1 MAKNHLK
8 NFKNSVFYFNRDLS
22 WIEFNRRVLEEAL
35 DKDLPLLERVKFL
48 SIFCTNLDE
57 FYMIRVSGLME
68 QIAAGISNFGIDGLT
83 PIETLNQIKVRVEEL
98 LKIHMDCYLNDV
110 IPNLK
115 NNGIEI
121 LKYDDLT
128 DEEKNLL
135 RQYYIKEIFPTLT
148 PLAFDPGRPFPH
160 ISNLSLNLGVRI
172 EKPTG
177 ERHFARVKV
186 PRNLPRFLNIN
197 QIKESFDS
205 GRKQSGTVKLTY
217 LEQVIQAN
225 LETLFPK
232 MHIIDSYLFRVT
244 RDTDIEIQEDEAD
257 DLLKVIEENIRQRKF
272 GAVVRLEIENEL
284 PVQILNLLKK
294 NLEISDESIQILNG
308 PLGLGDLIS
317 LYDLPF
323 QNLKFKPFSPA
334 IPKVF
339 EEHDDIFTA
348 IKKNDILLSHPYH
361 SFLPVIQFIKAAS
374 TDPNVLAI
382 KQTLYRVGSNSP
394 IVESLI
400 EAAENGKQ
408 VAALVE
414 LKARFDEEN
423 NIQWA
428 RRLEKV
434 GVHVVYGL
442 VGLKT
447 HCKVTLVIRKERDGL
462 KRYIHLSTGNYNITT
477 ARQYSDL
484 GLFTC
489 DEDIADDVTE
499 LFNFLTGYSEQE
511 NYKELLIAPIN
522 MRQKIV
528 ELIEEEIQSHKK
540 FGNGYI
546 IIKINSITDP
556 EMIQSLYRASC
567 EGVKIDLLVR
577 GICMLKPGIKGV
589 SENIKVIS
597 IVGRFL
603 EHSRVLYFYN
613 NGNPKIFSG
622 SADLMERN
630 LNRRVEVIFPI
641 KSKVIGSFILNNIL
655 KLQLADNVNAR
666 ILDSEGKYHLVQR
679 KENEEIIDSQDLQIR
694 AATDLICW
702 EPVRLKVGKF

>member
-1 MAKNHLK
+1 MKSQLK
-8 NFKNSVFYFNRDLS
+8 IFKNPDYYFNRDLS
-22 WIEFNRRVLEEAL
+22 WIEFNKRVLEEAL
-35 DKDLPLLERVKFL
+35 DKELPLLERVKFL

-68 QIAAGISNFGIDGLT
+68 QVAAGISNVGIDGLT

-98 LKIHMDCYLNDV
+98 LNIHMDCYLNDV

-115 NNGIEI
+115 ENGVEI
-121 LKYDDLT
+121 INYDELDT
-128 DEEKNLL
+128 DEKKLL
-135 RQYYIKEIFPTLT
+135 KHYYIKEIYPTLT

-172 EKPTG
+172 EKQNG

-186 PRNLPRFLNIN
+186 PKNLPRFINLNE
-197 QIKESFDS
+197 IKESFDS
-205 GRKQSGTVKLTY
+205 GKRHTGNIRLTY

-257 DLLKVIEENIRQRKF
+257 DLLKVIEENIRQRRF

-284 PVQILNLLKK
+284 PIQILNLLKK
-294 NLEISDESIQILNG
+294 NLEISDESIQVLNG

-317 LYDLPF
+317 LYDLPL
-323 QNLKFKPFSPA
+323 QNLKFKPFSAA
-334 IPKVF
+334 IPKIF
-339 EEHDDIFTA
+339 EEQENIFSA

-361 SFLPVIQFIKAAS
+361 SFLPVIEFIKTAIA
-374 TDPNVLAI
+374 DPNVLTI

-394 IVESLI
+394 IVENLI

-447 HCKVTLVIRKERDGL
+447 HCKVTLVIRKESDGL
-462 KRYIHLSTGNYNITT
+462 KRYIHLSTGNYNIST

-499 LFNFLTGYSEQE
+499 LFNYLTGYSEQD
-511 NYKELLIAPIN
+511 NYKELLVAPIN
-522 MRQKIV
+522 IREKLID
-528 ELIEEEIQSHKK
+528 LIEEEIQSHKK
-540 FGNGYI
+540 NGNGYI
-546 IIKINSITDP
+546 IIKVNSITDP
-556 EMIQSLYRASC
+556 EMIQTLYKASC

-603 EHSRVLYFYN
+603 EHSRLFYFYN
-613 NGNPKIFSG
+613 NGEPKIYSG

-641 KSKVIGSFILNNIL
+641 KSKVIGSFIMNNIL

-666 ILDSEGKYHLVQR
+666 ILDSNGKYHLVQR
-679 KENEEIIDSQDLQIR
+679 KDDEELIDSQDLQIR
-694 AATDLICW
+694 VASDIICW
-702 EPVRLKVGKF
+702 EPVRFKVAKL

>member
-1 MAKNHLK
+1 MKKNNK
-8 NFKNSVFYFNRDLS
+8 RFQNPEYYFNRDLS
-22 WIEFNRRVLEEAL
+22 WIEFNKRVLEEAL
-35 DKDLPLLERVKFL
+35 DQSLPLLERVKFL

-68 QIAAGISNFGIDGLT
+68 QIAAGITNIGVDGLT
-83 PIETLNQIKVRVEEL
+83 PHETLNQISIKVREL
-98 LKIHMDCYLNDV
+98 IKIHMDCFLNDV
-110 IPNLK
+110 LPKLK
-115 NNGIEI
+115 ENGIEI
-121 LKYDDLT
+121 INYDNLT
-128 DEEKNLL
+128 EEEKNLL
-135 RQYYIKEIFPTLT
+135 KQFYLREIFPTLT

-186 PRNLPRFLNIN
+186 PKNLPRFININ
-197 QIKESFDS
+197 SIKEKFNS
-205 GRKQSGTVKLTY
+205 GQKVSGNLRLTY
-217 LEQVIQAN
+217 LEQVIEAN

-232 MHIIDSYLFRVT
+232 MHIIDAYRFRVT

-257 DLLKVIEENIRQRKF
+257 DLLKVIEENIKQRRF

-284 PVQILNLLKK
+284 PPQILNILKK
-294 NLEISDESIQILNG
+294 NLDITDSSIQILNG
-308 PLGLGDLIS
+308 PLALGDLIS
-317 LYDLPF
+317 LYDFPLHH
-323 QNLKFKPFSPA
+323 LKFKPFQFA
-334 IPKVF
+334 IPRVF
-339 EEHDDIFTA
+339 DENKDIFSA
-348 IKKNDILLSHPYH
+348 IRKNDILLNHPYH
-361 SFLPVIQFIKAAS
+361 SFLPVVNFIKSAS
-374 TDPNVLAI
+374 EDPDVLTI

-442 VGLKT
+442 IGLKT

-462 KRYIHLSTGNYNITT
+462 QRYIHLATGNYNTTT
-477 ARQYSDL
+477 ARQYCDL

-489 DEDIADDVTE
+489 DEDIADDVVE
-499 LFNFLTGYSEQE
+499 LFNYLTGYSQQDT
-511 NYKELLIAPIN
+511 YKCLLVAPIN
-522 MRQKIV
+522 MRERLK
-528 ELIEEEIQSHKK
+528 ELIQAEIETHKK
-540 FGNGYI
+540 YGNGYI
-546 IIKINSITDP
+546 IIKVNAVTDP
-556 EMIQSLYRASC
+556 DIIKMLYNASC
-567 EGVKIDLLVR
+567 EGVKIDMLVR
-577 GICMLKPGIKGV
+577 GICMLRPGLKGV
-589 SENIKVIS
+589 SENIRVIS

-603 EHSRVLYFYN
+603 EHSRVFYFHN

-630 LNRRVEVIFPI
+630 LNRRVEILFPI
-641 KSKVIGSFILNNIL
+641 KSKVIGNYILNNIL
-655 KLQLADNVNAR
+655 KLQLSDNVNAR
-666 ILDSEGKYHLVQR
+666 LLDKDGVYHLVNR
-679 KENEEIIDSQDLQIR
+679 TENDEIIDSQDLQIS
-694 AATDLICW
+694 AAHDLISW
-702 EPVRLKVGKF
+702 EPVKLKTSKI

>member
-1 MAKNHLK
+1 MKKNNK
-8 NFKNSVFYFNRDLS
+8 RFQNPEFYFNRDLS
-22 WIEFNRRVLEEAL
+22 WIEFNKRVLEEAL
-35 DKDLPLLERVKFL
+35 DQSLPLLERVKFL

-68 QIAAGISNFGIDGLT
+68 QISAGITSIGIDGLS
-83 PIETLNQIKVRVEEL
+83 PQETLNQISQRVSEL
-98 LKIHMDCYLNDV
+98 LKIHMNCYLNDV
-110 IPNLK
+110 LPKLK
-115 NNGIEI
+115 EDGIEI
-121 LKYDDLT
+121 INYQDLN

-135 RQYYIKEIFPTLT
+135 QQFYLKEIYPTLT

-186 PRNLPRFLNIN
+186 PRNLPRFINIYS
-197 QIKESFDS
+197 IKEKFNS
-205 GRKQSGTVKLTY
+205 GKKVIGNLRLTY
-217 LEQVIQAN
+217 IEQVIEAN
-225 LETLFPK
+225 LDSLFPK
-232 MHIIDSYLFRVT
+232 MHIIDSYRFRVT

-257 DLLKVIEENIRQRKF
+257 DLLKVIEENIKQRKF
-272 GAVVRLEIENEL
+272 GAVVRLEIEEEL
-284 PVQILNLLKK
+284 PPQILNILKK

-308 PLGLGDLIS
+308 PLSLGDLIS

-323 QNLKFKPFSPA
+323 QNLKFKPFSFS
-334 IPKVF
+334 IPRVF
-339 EEHDDIFTA
+339 DEHKDIFSA

-361 SFLPVIQFIKAAS
+361 SFLPVVNFIKSAS
-374 TDPNVLAI
+374 EDPDVLTI

-447 HCKVTLVIRKERDGL
+447 HCKVILVIRKEREGL
-462 KRYIHLSTGNYNITT
+462 QRYIHLATGNYNTFT

-484 GLFTC
+484 GLFTA

-499 LFNFLTGYSEQE
+499 LFNYLTGYSQQD
-511 NYKELLIAPIN
+511 KFKCLLVAPIN
-522 MRQKIV
+522 MRQKLI
-528 ELIEEEIQSHKK
+528 ELIEEEIDSHKK
-540 FGNGYI
+540 NGNGYI
-546 IIKINSITDP
+546 IIKVNAITDP
-556 EMIQSLYRASC
+556 EMIQALYNASC

-577 GICMLKPGIKGV
+577 GICMLRPGLKNI
-589 SENIKVIS
+589 SENISVIS

-603 EHSRVLYFYN
+603 EHSRIFYFYN

-641 KSKVIGSFILNNIL
+641 KSKVIGNFIYNNIL
-655 KLQLADNVNAR
+655 RLQLSDNINAR
-666 ILDSEGKYHLVQR
+666 KLNSDGSYQIIMPDEKA
-679 KENEEIIDSQDLQIR
+679 EPIDSQQLQIR
-694 AATDLICW
+694 AASDLICW
-702 EPVRLKVGKF
+702 EAVRLRVGKI

>member
-1 MAKNHLK
+1 MKKNNK
-8 NFKNSVFYFNRDLS
+8 KFNNPEYYFNRDLS
-22 WIEFNRRVLEEAL
+22 WIEFNKRVLEEAL
-35 DKDLPLLERVKFL
+35 DQSLPLLERVKFL

-68 QIAAGISNFGIDGLT
+68 QVSAGITSVGIDGLS
-83 PIETLNQIKVRVEEL
+83 PQETLNQISIKVSEL
-98 LKIHMDCYLNDV
+98 LKIHMNCYLSDV
-110 IPNLK
+110 LPKLK
-115 NNGIEI
+115 ENGIEI
-121 LKYDDLT
+121 LNYEDLA
-128 DEEKNLL
+128 DEEKALL
-135 RQYYIKEIFPTLT
+135 KQYYIKEIFPTLT

-186 PRNLPRFLNIN
+186 PRNLPRFININ
-197 QIKESFDS
+197 SVKEKFDS
-205 GRKQSGTVKLTY
+205 GKKILGNLRLTY
-217 LEQVIQAN
+217 LEQVIEAN

-232 MHIIDSYLFRVT
+232 MHIIDSYRFRVT

-257 DLLKVIEENIRQRKF
+257 DLLKVIEENIKQRRF
-272 GAVVRLEIENEL
+272 GAVVRLEIEEEL
-284 PVQILNLLKK
+284 PPQILNILKK
-294 NLEISDESIQILNG
+294 NLEISDSSIQILNG
-308 PLGLGDLIS
+308 PLGLGDLIY
-317 LYDLPF
+317 LYELPY
-323 QNLKFKPFSPA
+323 QNLKFKPFSFA

-339 EEHDDIFTA
+339 DEHENTFSA

-361 SFLPVIQFIKAAS
+361 SFLPVVNFIKEAS
-374 TDPNVLAI
+374 EDPDVLTI

-447 HCKVTLVIRKERDGL
+447 HCKVTLVIRKERNGL
-462 KRYIHLSTGNYNITT
+462 QRYVHLATGNYNIST

-484 GLFTC
+484 GLFTT
-489 DEDIADDVTE
+489 DENIADDVTE
-499 LFNFLTGYSEQE
+499 LFNYLTGYSQQD
-511 NYKELLIAPIN
+511 NFKCLLVAPIN
-522 MRQKIV
+522 MRQKLID
-528 ELIEEEIQSHKK
+528 LIEEEIDYHKK
-540 FGNGYI
+540 YGNGYI
-546 IIKINSITDP
+546 IIKVNAITDP
-556 EMIQSLYRASC
+556 EMIQTLYKASC

-577 GICMLKPGIKGV
+577 GICMLRPGIKNV

-603 EHSRVLYFYN
+603 EHSRVFYFYN

-641 KSKVIGSFILNNIL
+641 KSKVIGNFIYNNIL
-655 KLQLADNVNAR
+655 RLQLSDNVNAR
-666 ILDSEGKYHLVQR
+666 ILNNDGNYTLVTPLNDD
-679 KENEEIIDSQDLQIR
+679 ELIDSQDLQIR
-694 AATDLICW
+694 AASDLISW
-702 EPVRLKVGKF
+702 EKVRLKVDKV

>member
-1 MAKNHLK
+1 MKKNNK
-8 NFKNSVFYFNRDLS
+8 KFQNPEFYFNRDLS
-22 WIEFNRRVLEEAL
+22 WIEFNKRVLEEAL
-35 DKDLPLLERVKFL
+35 EQSLPLLERVKFL

-68 QIAAGISNFGIDGLT
+68 QIVAGITNIGVDGLT
-83 PIETLNQIKVRVEEL
+83 PHETLNQISIKVSEL

-110 IPNLK
+110 LPQLK
-115 NNGIEI
+115 ENGIEI
-121 LKYDDLT
+121 ISYAELT
-128 DEEKNLL
+128 EEEKNLL
-135 RQYYIKEIFPTLT
+135 KQFYLKEIFPTLT

-172 EKPTG
+172 EKPSG

-186 PRNLPRFLNIN
+186 PKNLPRFININ
-197 QIKESFDS
+197 SIKEKFNS
-205 GRKQSGTVKLTY
+205 GPKSAGNLRLTY
-217 LEQVIQAN
+217 LEQVIEAN
-225 LETLFPK
+225 LETLFPR
-232 MHIIDSYLFRVT
+232 MHIIDSYRFRVT

-257 DLLKVIEENIRQRKF
+257 DLLKVIEENIKQRRF
-272 GAVVRLEIENEL
+272 GAVVRLEIEEEL
-284 PVQILNLLKK
+284 PPQILNILKK
-294 NLEISDESIQILNG
+294 NLEITDSSIQILNG
-308 PLGLGDLIS
+308 PLALGDLIS

-323 QNLKFKPFSPA
+323 HQMKFKPFQFAVPR
-334 IPKVF
+334 VF
-339 EEHDDIFTA
+339 EEHKDIFSA
-348 IKKNDILLSHPYH
+348 IRKNDILLSHPYH
-361 SFLPVIQFIKAAS
+361 SFMPVVNFIKDAS
-374 TDPNVLAI
+374 EDPDVLTI

-442 VGLKT
+442 IGLKT
-447 HCKVTLVIRKERDGL
+447 HCKVTLIIRKEKDGL
-462 KRYIHLSTGNYNITT
+462 QRYVHLATGNYNTST

-489 DEDIADDVTE
+489 DEDIADDVVE
-499 LFNFLTGYSEQE
+499 LFNYLTGYSQQD
-511 NYKELLIAPIN
+511 NYKCLLVAPIN
-522 MRQKIV
+522 MREKIK
-528 ELIEEEIQSHKK
+528 ELIQEEIDSHKK

-546 IIKINSITDP
+546 IIKVNAITDP
-556 EMIQSLYRASC
+556 DIIKMLYTASC
-567 EGVKIDLLVR
+567 EGVKIDMLVR
-577 GICMLKPGIKGV
+577 GICMLRPGLKNV
-589 SENIKVIS
+589 SENIRVIS

-603 EHSRVLYFYN
+603 EHSRVFYFYN

-641 KSKVIGSFILNNIL
+641 KSKIIGNYILNNIL
-655 KLQLADNVNAR
+655 KLQLSDNVNAR
-666 ILDSEGKYHLVQR
+666 ILDKDGFYQLIRRTDKD
-679 KENEEIIDSQDLQIR
+679 EIIDSQDLQIG
-694 AATDLICW
+694 AAHDLISW
-702 EPVRLKVGKF
+702 EPVRLSVGKL

>member
-1 MAKNHLK
+1 MKKNNK
-8 NFKNSVFYFNRDLS
+8 KFQNPEYYFNRDLS
-22 WIEFNRRVLEEAL
+22 WIEFNKRVLEEAL
-35 DKDLPLLERVKFL
+35 DQSLPLLERVKFL

-68 QIAAGISNFGIDGLT
+68 QIAAGITNIGVDGLT
-83 PIETLNQIKVRVEEL
+83 PHETLNKISIKVREL
-98 LKIHMDCYLNDV
+98 IKIHMDCFLNDV
-110 IPNLK
+110 LPKLK
-115 NNGIEI
+115 ENGIEI
-121 LKYDDLT
+121 INYDSLT
-128 DEEKNLL
+128 EEEKNLL
-135 RQYYIKEIFPTLT
+135 KQFYLREIFPTLT

-186 PRNLPRFLNIN
+186 PKNLPRFININ
-197 QIKESFDS
+197 SIKEKFNS
-205 GRKQSGTVKLTY
+205 GQKVSGNLRLTY
-217 LEQVIQAN
+217 LEQVIEAN

-232 MHIIDSYLFRVT
+232 MHIIDAYRFRVT

-257 DLLKVIEENIRQRKF
+257 DLLKVIEENIKQRRF

-284 PVQILNLLKK
+284 PPQILNILKK
-294 NLEISDESIQILNG
+294 NLDITDSSIQILNG
-308 PLGLGDLIS
+308 PLALGDLIS
-317 LYDLPF
+317 LYDFPLHH
-323 QNLKFKPFSPA
+323 LKFKPFQFA
-334 IPKVF
+334 IPRVF
-339 EEHDDIFTA
+339 DENKDIFSA
-348 IKKNDILLSHPYH
+348 IRKNDILLNHPYH
-361 SFLPVIQFIKAAS
+361 SFLPVVNFIKSAS
-374 TDPNVLAI
+374 EDPDVLTI

-442 VGLKT
+442 IGLKT

-462 KRYIHLSTGNYNITT
+462 QRYIHLATGNYNTTT
-477 ARQYSDL
+477 ARQYCDL

-489 DEDIADDVTE
+489 DEDIADDVVE
-499 LFNFLTGYSEQE
+499 LFNYLTGYSQQDT
-511 NYKELLIAPIN
+511 YKCLLVAPIN
-522 MRQKIV
+522 MRERLK
-528 ELIEEEIQSHKK
+528 ELIQAEIETHKK
-540 FGNGYI
+540 YGNGYI
-546 IIKINSITDP
+546 IIKVNAVTDP
-556 EMIQSLYRASC
+556 DIIKMLYNASC
-567 EGVKIDLLVR
+567 EGVKIDMLVR
-577 GICMLKPGIKGV
+577 GICMLRPGLKGV
-589 SENIKVIS
+589 SENIRVIS

-603 EHSRVLYFYN
+603 EHSRVFYFHN

-630 LNRRVEVIFPI
+630 LNRRVEILFPI
-641 KSKVIGSFILNNIL
+641 KSKVIGNYILNNIL
-655 KLQLADNVNAR
+655 KLQLSDNVNAR
-666 ILDSEGKYHLVQR
+666 LLDKDGVYHLVNR
-679 KENEEIIDSQDLQIR
+679 TENDEIIDSQDLQIS
-694 AATDLICW
+694 AAHDLISW
-702 EPVRLKVGKF
+702 EPVKLKTSKI

>member
-1 MAKNHLK
+1 MKKNNK
-8 NFKNSVFYFNRDLS
+8 KFQNPEYYFNRDLS
-22 WIEFNRRVLEEAL
+22 WIEFNKRVLEEAL
-35 DKDLPLLERVKFL
+35 DQSLPLLERVKFL

-68 QIAAGISNFGIDGLT
+68 QIAAGITNIGVDGLT
-83 PIETLNQIKVRVEEL
+83 PHETLNQISIKVREL
-98 LKIHMDCYLNDV
+98 IKIHMDCFLNDV
-110 IPNLK
+110 LPKLK
-115 NNGIEI
+115 ENGIEI
-121 LKYDDLT
+121 INYDNLT
-128 DEEKNLL
+128 EEEKNLL
-135 RQYYIKEIFPTLT
+135 KQFYLREIFPTLT

-186 PRNLPRFLNIN
+186 PKNLPRFININ
-197 QIKESFDS
+197 SIKEKFNS
-205 GRKQSGTVKLTY
+205 GQKVSGNLRLTY
-217 LEQVIQAN
+217 LEQVIEAN

-232 MHIIDSYLFRVT
+232 MHIIDAYRFRVT

-257 DLLKVIEENIRQRKF
+257 DLLKVIEENIKQRRF

-284 PVQILNLLKK
+284 PPQILNILKK
-294 NLEISDESIQILNG
+294 NLDITDSSIQILNG
-308 PLGLGDLIS
+308 PLALGDLIS
-317 LYDLPF
+317 LYDFPLHH
-323 QNLKFKPFSPA
+323 LKFKPFQFA
-334 IPKVF
+334 IPRVF
-339 EEHDDIFTA
+339 DENKDIFSA
-348 IKKNDILLSHPYH
+348 IRKNDILLNHPYH
-361 SFLPVIQFIKAAS
+361 SFLPVVNFIKSAS
-374 TDPNVLAI
+374 EDPDVLTI

-442 VGLKT
+442 IGLKT

-462 KRYIHLSTGNYNITT
+462 QRYIHLATGNYNTTT
-477 ARQYSDL
+477 ARQYCDL

-489 DEDIADDVTE
+489 DEDIADDVVE
-499 LFNFLTGYSEQE
+499 LFNYLTGYSQQDT
-511 NYKELLIAPIN
+511 YKCLLVAPIN
-522 MRQKIV
+522 MRERLK
-528 ELIEEEIQSHKK
+528 ELIQAEIETHKK
-540 FGNGYI
+540 YGNGYI
-546 IIKINSITDP
+546 IIKVNAVTDP
-556 EMIQSLYRASC
+556 DIIKMLYNASC
-567 EGVKIDLLVR
+567 EGVKIDMLVR
-577 GICMLKPGIKGV
+577 GICMLRPGLKGV
-589 SENIKVIS
+589 SENIRVIS

-603 EHSRVLYFYN
+603 EHSRVFYFHN

-630 LNRRVEVIFPI
+630 LNRRVEILFPI
-641 KSKVIGSFILNNIL
+641 KSKVIGNYILNNIL
-655 KLQLADNVNAR
+655 KLQLSDNVNAR
-666 ILDSEGKYHLVQR
+666 LLDKDGVYHLVNR
-679 KENEEIIDSQDLQIR
+679 TENDEIIDSQDLQIS
-694 AATDLICW
+694 AAHDLISW
-702 EPVRLKVGKF
+702 EPVKLKTSKI

>member
-8 NFKNSVFYFNRDLS
+8 HFRNPDFYINRDLS

-35 DKDLPLLERVKFL
+35 DKELPLLERVKFL

-68 QIAAGISNFGIDGLT
+68 QIAAGVNNVGIDGLT
-83 PIETLNQIKVRVEEL
+83 PVETLNQIKTRVEEL
-98 LKIHMDCYLNDV
+98 LKIHMDCFLNDV
-110 IPNLK
+110 IPGLK
-115 NNGIEI
+115 DNGIEI

-135 RQYYIKEIFPTLT
+135 KQYYIKEIYPALT

-172 EKPTG
+172 EKPNG

-197 QIKESFDS
+197 QIKESFNS
-205 GRKQSGTVKLTY
+205 GRKQTGTIKLTY

-294 NLEISDESIQILNG
+294 NLEISDDAIQILNG

-317 LYDLPF
+317 LYELPF

-339 EEHDDIFTA
+339 EENDNIFTT

-361 SFLPVIQFIKAAS
+361 SFLPVIEFIKAAS
-374 TDPNVLAI
+374 IDPDVLAI
-382 KQTLYRVGSNSP
+382 KQTLYRVGPNSP
-394 IVESLI
+394 VVESLI

-484 GLFTC
+484 GFFTC

-522 MRQKIV
+522 MRQKLI

-540 FGNGYI
+540 YGNGYI
-546 IIKINSITDP
+546 IIKINSLTDP
-556 EMIQSLYRASC
+556 EMIQTLYRASC

-577 GICMLKPGIKGV
+577 GICMLKPGIKGI

-603 EHSRVLYFYN
+603 EHSRAFYFYN
-613 NGNPKIFSG
+613 NGDPKIYSG

-666 ILDSEGKYHLVQR
+666 LLDSEGIYHLVQR
-679 KENEEIIDSQDLQIR
+679 KEDEELIDSQDLQIR
-694 AATDLICW
+694 AASDLICW

>member
-1 MAKNHLK
+1 MKKINKKFTNPEL
-8 NFKNSVFYFNRDLS
+8 YFNRDLS
-22 WIEFNRRVLEEAL
+22 WIEFNKRVLEEAL
-35 DKDLPLLERVKFL
+35 DQSLPLLERVKFL

-68 QIAAGISNFGIDGLT
+68 QVSAGITSVGIDGLS
-83 PIETLNQIKVRVEEL
+83 PQETLNQISIKVSEL
-98 LKIHMDCYLNDV
+98 LKIHMNCYLSDV
-110 IPNLK
+110 LPKLK
-115 NNGIEI
+115 ENGIEI
-121 LKYDDLT
+121 LNYKDLT
-128 DEEKNLL
+128 EEEKALL
-135 RQYYIKEIFPTLT
+135 NKYYIKEIFPTLT

-186 PRNLPRFLNIN
+186 PRNLPRFINLNA
-197 QIKESFDS
+197 IKEKFNS
-205 GRKQSGTVKLTY
+205 GQKVTGNLRLTY
-217 LEQVIQAN
+217 LEQVIEAN

-232 MHIIDSYLFRVT
+232 MHIIDSYRFRVT

-257 DLLKVIEENIRQRKF
+257 DLLKVIEENIKQRRF
-272 GAVVRLEIENEL
+272 GAVVRLEIEKEL
-284 PVQILNLLKK
+284 PPQILNILKK
-294 NLEISDESIQILNG
+294 NLEITDSSIQILNG
-308 PLGLGDLIS
+308 PLALADLIS
-317 LYDLPF
+317 LYELPF
-323 QNLKFKPFSPA
+323 QNLKFKPFSH
-334 IPKVF
+334 IVPKVF
-339 EEHDDIFTA
+339 EEHQNIFAA
-348 IKKNDILLSHPYH
+348 IRKNDILLSHPYH
-361 SFLPVIQFIKAAS
+361 SFLPVINFIKEAS
-374 TDPNVLAI
+374 EDPDVLTI

-447 HCKVTLVIRKERDGL
+447 HCKVTLVIRKEREGI
-462 KRYIHLSTGNYNITT
+462 KRYIHLATGNYNIST
-477 ARQYSDL
+477 ARQYTDL
-484 GLFTC
+484 GLFTN

-499 LFNFLTGYSEQE
+499 LFNYLTGYSQQD
-511 NYKELLIAPIN
+511 NFKCLLVAPIN
-522 MRQKIV
+522 MRRKLI
-528 ELIEEEIQSHKK
+528 ELIEAEIDVHKK

-546 IIKINSITDP
+546 IIKVNAITDP
-556 EMIQSLYRASC
+556 EMIQTLYKASS

-577 GICMLKPGIKGV
+577 GICMLRPGLKDV
-589 SENIKVIS
+589 SENIRVIS

-603 EHSRVLYFYN
+603 EHSRIFYFHN

-641 KSKVIGSFILNNIL
+641 KTKSIKEYIYNNIL
-655 KLQLADNVNAR
+655 KLQLSDNLNAR
-666 ILDSEGKYHLVQR
+666 ILDSSGIYNLVVR
-679 KENEEIIDSQDLQIR
+679 DDNEEIIDSQEIQIKI
-694 AATDLICW
+694 AAEAQSWGIKQV
-702 EPVRLKVGKF
+702 EIEKV